1 VASVATCRER
11 FWIYPIARVIGGA
24 LGLTTAGA
32 LSCAEQ
38 IVAPEDRDH
47 YTKNSAPALFIIAQ
61 DFLEQ
66 RSNLGRQPLQTE
78 ARKARDLSSLN
89 PRLPLQ
95 RGAGSKTIRSLPHVV
110 Q

>member
-1 VASVATCRER
+1 
-11 FWIYPIARVIGGA
+11 
-24 LGLTTAGA
+24 LTTAGA
-32 LSCAEQ
+32 LSCEQ

-89 PRLPLQ
+89 TRLPLQ